1 MKRRTV
7 KLSVFLF
14 LLLFAVTQVTV
25 YAEEIEEEN
34 EQIVEPDTEIIFDPD
49 SVINKTAAKS
59 ALADM
64 HGVFVF
70 RSAFITQ
77 EKIVKER
84 EKENRELI
92 ETIVLTSSRQNDD
105 YEKWVQLVL
114 SSDTDKYIKDTYV
127 EKEENTLFIWIYC
140 IILSICVLCVAI
152 RIEAMLK
159 KKKRA
164 I

>member
-1 MKRRTV
+1 MKRRIV

-14 LLLFAVTQVTV
+14 LFLFAVMQVTV
-25 YAEEIEEEN
+25 YAEEIEEED

-84 EKENRELI
+84 EKENRESI
-92 ETIVLTSSRQNDD
+92 ETIVLTSSRQKED

-140 IILSICVLCVAI
+140 FILSICVLCVAI
-152 RIEAMLK
+152 RIAVMLK

>member
-1 MKRRTV
+1 
-7 KLSVFLF
+7 
-14 LLLFAVTQVTV
+14 
-25 YAEEIEEEN
+25 
-34 EQIVEPDTEIIFDPD
+34 
-49 SVINKTAAKS
+49 
-59 ALADM
+59 M

-84 EKENRELI
+84 EKENRESI
-92 ETIVLTSSRQNDD
+92 ETIVLTSSRQNED

-114 SSDTDKYIKDTYV
+114 SSDADKYIKDTYV